1 MTDEQ
6 ITIAVAKLDG
16 WLDVKEY
23 TYTYDYAGEQGS
35 YKRIQG
41 RSLAN
46 LGHFVGLPAY
56 LTSRDA
62 IIPVIESQLGDNEE
76 RWSKFLHE
84 LGKLVGFHLGMEVP
98 RWNLMKRFMFA
109 TPRQLCIALL
119 KETNQYDP

>member
-6 ITIAVAKLDG
+6 IIIAVAKLDG
-16 WLDVKEY
+16 VEY
-23 TYTYDYAGEQGS
+23 HKPTEAEIKSGS
-35 YKRIQG
+35 YYQYEP
-41 RSLAN
+41 N
-46 LGHFVGLPAY
+46 Y
-56 LTSRDA
+56 LVSRDA